1 MADQSYGKTCLM
13 KALLHLKDGRNQTV
27 ELLLDISERQGDI
40 KEFVNAAYTSVYYKG
55 KGISFIVELRKTK
68 HFSPCFWRSHF
79 NCCVTDRPDCSS
91 HSH

>member
-55 KGISFIVELRKTK
+55 KGISFIVELKKNQTK
-68 HFSPCFWRSHF
+68 QTFFTLLLEVSF
-79 NCCVTDRPDCSS
+79 
-91 HSH
+91 

>member
-55 KGISFIVELRKTK
+55 KGISFIVELKK
-68 HFSPCFWRSHF
+68 
-79 NCCVTDRPDCSS
+79 
-91 HSH
+91 

>member
-55 KGISFIVELRKTK
+55 KGISFIVELKKKTNK
-68 HFSPCFWRSHF
+68 TNIFHLAFGGLTA
-79 NCCVTDRPDCSS
+79 V
-91 HSH
+91 